1 MANPSMAA
9 GGGVPLAEGVRAVR
23 AQIRNRFRVAPVDRV
38 AVALAAASQSL
49 RNREILDAVGT
60 TAAALSTTDAD
71 GVQQGGQAAAA
82 DRRVVRAACG
92 RRQAAAADR
101 DGGGGLLARLLQRL
115 RPLLLPRHRLQVC
128 GDGLRSQGKRPLLRP
143 PLLPRYLLCYSVC
156 YFIVL
161 VLYVVKFLVIPSRD
175 IG

>member
-128 GDGLRSQGKRPLLRP
+128 GDGLRSQGHRGSSGGSIRSRAAALARAYILLACSINCWHDSINR
-143 PLLPRYLLCYSVC
+143 SA
-156 YFIVL
+156 
-161 VLYVVKFLVIPSRD
+161 S
-175 IG
+175 